1 MQQRYNDVKV
11 KQYKEQM
18 KWKSEITEWVVT
30 FSLSL
35 MDPFPRIDIFVRV
48 SSCSLFN
55 EFPRGPRSLP
65 TKLNCNREQER
76 RSITICV
83 FEIKS
88 KDISDVNHMWLNQ
101 PLKLMKTYQQFFPV
115 GVLIGSVWEHFW
127 DILLRSNVSL
137 LMGYGFILHENALP
151 LTLCQKALAEHLR

>member
-1 MQQRYNDVKV
+1 
-11 KQYKEQM
+11 M
-18 KWKSEITEWVVT
+18 KGAKGAGDKKWSVT

-65 TKLNCNREQER
+65 TKLNCNRERER
-76 RSITICV
+76 GSIRICV

-88 KDISDVNHMWLNQ
+88 KAISYVSHTWLYQ
-101 PLKLMKTYQQFFPV
+101 RLKLMKTCQQFCLSMCP
-115 GVLIGSVWEHFW
+115 
-127 DILLRSNVSL
+127 LLRRVITGPL
-137 LMGYGFILHENALP
+137 CHLFAGYGFIWHEDALQ
-151 LTLCQKALAEHLR
+151 LTLCLKTLS